1 MSKAIIVLSDGS
13 TYDLPENS
21 QLIIL
26 TDKGVETL
34 NEHND
39 AKSFELTDIEASY
52 YLDDVLYETLNRH
65 NL

>member
-21 QLIIL
+21 ELIIL
-26 TDKGVETL
+26 TDKGVNTL
-34 NEHND
+34 EECND
-39 AKSFELTDIEASY
+39 VSCLQLSDIESVY
-52 YLDDVLYETLNRH
+52 SLDDVLYETLNRH